1 MSGVALAV
9 SAGLLLLAKRARDW
23 CWAAM
28 ICGTAVYLAAYVA
41 QEYILHSTPELY
53 VINRDN
59 PEWDFRSKG
68 EVIADLNAEGVSAL
82 PKISYGHGVFDAEGG
97 TLINGQLVLPL
108 GTIPNT
114 TVVYCNELGQW
125 SIFKADRFGFRNPDR
140 YWESLPKV
148 ILVGDSY
155 TEGACVAE
163 GDTLPDRLVPHL
175 GEVVTLG
182 GAGNG
187 PLMMLATLREFV
199 PRIKPHTVI
208 WFFNV
213 ENDLH
218 DLKRELLSTILVQYF
233 RDRGFRQQAL
243 DNPGAIKKAMETG
256 YEKFATMADRVD
268 HTNLVQT
275 IYHYFKTCE
284 SLDHPPMQKIS
295 TPTRILH
302 LEDET
307 LSSSGLHPAARNFL

>member
-1 MSGVALAV
+1 MTSSRDKSGT
-9 SAGLLLLAKRARDW
+9 S
-23 CWAAM
+23 
-28 ICGTAVYLAAYVA
+28 Y
-41 QEYILHSTPELY
+41 
-53 VINRDN
+53 
-59 PEWDFRSKG
+59 EWDFRSKG

-284 SLDHPPMQKIS
+284 SLDHPPNAKDIDS
-295 TPTRILH
+295 DSDTTFGR
-302 LEDET
+302 
-307 LSSSGLHPAARNFL
+307 